1 MKYYVSRTGTKR
13 NLAAIRAAGFG
24 LLVSS
29 AGRVRTEGFED
40 FVLDNGKWTAHTT
53 GAPWSEAAFVAMVQA
68 LGLSAQWTLVPD
80 IVAGGLESLALSR
93 EWLPRLEF
101 LCRMRLIAVQDGME
115 PADLEPLVGPDVGI
129 FLGGST
135 EWKLQT
141 MKRWGAFAHEAGCHY
156 HVGRVN
162 TAKRMALAIGA
173 GAHSADGSSAARF
186 AKTVPMLLNATRQAD
201 LYAPGRAG

>member
-13 NLAAIRAAGFG
+13 NLAAISAAGFG

-29 AGRVRTEGFED
+29 AGRIRTEGFTD
-40 FVLDNGKWTAHTT
+40 YVLDNGKWTAHTT
-53 GAPWSEAAFVAMVQA
+53 GEPWSEPAFVGMVQT
-68 LGLSAQWTLVPD
+68 LGAGAQWVLVPD

-115 PADLEPLVGPDVGI
+115 PEHLEELVGPDVGI

-135 EWKLQT
+135 EWKLAN
-141 MKRWGAFAHEAGCHY
+141 MKLWGAFAHEAGCHY

-162 TAKRMALAIGA
+162 TAKRMALAIAA
-173 GAHSADGSSAARF
+173 GAHSADGSSASRF
-186 AKTVPMLLNATRQAD
+186 AETVPMLLNATRQAD
-201 LYAPGRAG
+201 LYAPGRR